1 MGFPR
6 TPFLTVAENLPLYR
20 QPPEQP
26 HQVGLLLFALGY
38 LLTRKRV
45 KVFLDRYLIRYFVLC
60 KLISDILRNYFLVP
74 PYCIHIVAFAPK
86 CRFPYLYF
94 RFACRSNII
103 SELFPLRYP
112 INCDTLYLDGILTS
126 IWIWS
131 GQVSASI
138 ISTPLYSHSFLRML
152 PISARICPYIC
163 LSPIFWCK
171 YYVLFT
177 VPACMCKTIYFLFLL
192 CSKHGYSSS
201 ATFLAIGKP
210 ASIVAWEVYL
220 FPLIGL
226 AFFIPRA

>member
-1 MGFPR
+1 M
-6 TPFLTVAENLPLYR
+6 
-20 QPPEQP
+20 
-26 HQVGLLLFALGY
+26 GLLLFALGY

-74 PYCIHIVAFAPK
+74 PYCIHIVEPLHQN

-112 INCDTLYLDGILTS
+112 INCDTLYLGGMLTS

-152 PISARICPYIC
+152 PISVRICPYIAC
-163 LSPIFWCK
+163 LRYFGAKTMCYLQFQRVCARLSISSFFC
-171 YYVLFT
+171 
-177 VPACMCKTIYFLFLL
+177 VPNMDIPPPLLFLR
-192 CSKHGYSSS
+192 S
-201 ATFLAIGKP
+201 ANL
-210 ASIVAWEVYL
+210 L
-220 FPLIGL
+220 RL
-226 AFFIPRA
+226 

>member
-1 MGFPR
+1 M
-6 TPFLTVAENLPLYR
+6 
-20 QPPEQP
+20 
-26 HQVGLLLFALGY
+26 GLLLFALVY

-86 CRFPYLYF
+86 LPIPYLYF

-112 INCDTLYLDGILTS
+112 INCDTLYLGGILTS

-131 GQVSASI
+131 GHVSASI

-152 PISARICPYIC
+152 PISVRICPYIASLRYFGAKTMC
-163 LSPIFWCK
+163 YLQFQRVCARLSISSFFCVPNMDISPLL
-171 YYVLFT
+171 LF
-177 VPACMCKTIYFLFLL
+177 VRSANLL
-192 CSKHGYSSS
+192 R
-201 ATFLAIGKP
+201 L
-210 ASIVAWEVYL
+210 
-220 FPLIGL
+220 
-226 AFFIPRA
+226 